1 MGPTRLLALAG
12 LLVLAGVALAR
23 NVPKLAPGM
32 YDWAEPGNVAAA
44 LVEGRGFS
52 DPFSGGT
59 GATAWVSPL
68 PVWVEAG
75 VFAVCG
81 VKTAAAAGTLLV
93 LSVLGLAGA
102 LALLLSALAPY
113 GAALRTT
120 AAASFLLYAAL
131 LPGSPL
137 QVLSEAWLDL
147 LLSAALLWSALAVRR
162 TAGPRGGAAL
172 VAVAF
177 LAPLENAGLAA
188 AVGLVVLLLAWQ
200 RRRQPRGLV
209 LPLVA
214 AAASALAVA
223 GWAVRNAEA
232 LGRFIPLKS
241 NGWFEL
247 HLANVDSADGL
258 PRMETVL
265 RRLPFFDVREF
276 QRYSELGEVAYVDS
290 FRAPARAA
298 LRADPAHFAGNLL
311 RRIYV
316 AAVFCR
322 REGGGEAT
330 RYPFR
335 QDDAVRLV
343 AAGEL
348 IPFGGKA
355 GALWT
360 RIDAAPAAEQERFR
374 RLGLAEAPAIFADW
388 AARRA
393 AFDAEFRGPWPIAV
407 GFLSAGVPVA
417 ALLGAA
423 LLGRGKMGPP
433 ADWALVIGCA
443 MLLPYVLV
451 NNNDRHQLPLFAMQA
466 VALGAFAQAVAN
478 RRAAGKAAA

>member
-12 LLVLAGVALAR
+12 LLLLSGVALAR
-23 NVPKLAPGM
+23 NFPQLAPGR

-44 LVEGRGFS
+44 LAEGRGFS
-52 DPFSGGT
+52 DPFTGGT

-68 PVWVEAG
+68 PVWVEAA
-75 VFAVCG
+75 VFAACG
-81 VKTAAAAGTLLV
+81 VKTAAAAKVLLV

-102 LALLLSALAPY
+102 LALLVSALAPH
-113 GAALRTT
+113 GAALRAA
-120 AAASFLLYAAL
+120 AAASFVLYAAL

-137 QVLSEAWLDL
+137 EVLSEAWLDL
-147 LLSAALLWSALAVRR
+147 LLSAALLWAALAVRR
-162 TAGPRGGAAL
+162 APGPRAAGTL
-172 VAVAF
+172 AAVAF
-177 LAPLENAGLAA
+177 LAPLDNAGLAA
-188 AVGLVVLLLAWQ
+188 AVGLVLVILAWQ
-200 RRRQPRGLV
+200 RRRQPRGLL
-209 LPLVA
+209 LPLAAAVA
-214 AAASALAVA
+214 AALATA
-223 GWAVRNAEA
+223 GWAARNTAA

-276 QRYSELGEVAYVDS
+276 QRYSELGEVRYVDS
-290 FRAPARAA
+290 FRAPALAA
-298 LRADPAHFAGNLL
+298 LRADPAHFAANIL

-322 REGGGEAT
+322 REGGGEPT
-330 RYPFR
+330 RYAFR
-335 QDDAVRLV
+335 PDDEARLA

-360 RIDAAPAAEQERFR
+360 RIDASPAAEAEKFR
-374 RLGLAEAPAIFADW
+374 HLGLADEPGAFADW
-388 AARRA
+388 ARRRD
-393 AFDAEFRGPWPIAV
+393 AFDAEFRSPWPIAV

-423 LLGRGKMGPP
+423 LLGRGKMGAP
-433 ADWALVIGCA
+433 ADWALVIGCG

-478 RRAAGKAAA
+478 RRVGGRAAA